1 MFKKNNIRETL
12 GLTQEELAI
21 LLQVSRSQLS
31 LYEIGKRKLPQAA
44 TLLLANLLTNAQA
57 KNKAK
62 LNEKQIFA
70 ENEVAYLNELLVKN
84 EYKLTIITKKIEKTK
99 QQQQLKLGASNLI
112 AFFEKE
118 NATKKANPILKSIRK
133 KAENKNNMQKQL
145 IQLQIKKEVLQFE
158 NKTIKKYIKIF

>member
-1 MFKKNNIRETL
+1 M
-12 GLTQEELAI
+12 
-21 LLQVSRSQLS
+21 S
-31 LYEIGKRKLPQAA
+31 LYEIGKRRLPQKA

-62 LNEKQIFA
+62 LNEKQIVA
-70 ENEVAYLNELLVKN
+70 EKEVALLNELLVKN
-84 EYKLTIITKKIEKTK
+84 EYKLLVTTKKIEKIK

-118 NATKKANPILKSIRK
+118 NAKKKVNPILKSIQK

-145 IQLQIKKEVLQFE
+145 FQLQIEKEVLQFE
-158 NKTIKKYIKIF
+158 NKTIKKYIKFSKT